1 MKHPIFVQYRL
12 VLPPHST
19 HELQPFNVGV
29 SSLFKTYFTDTF
41 HIKTSEFQIGINSI
55 KTND

>member
-12 VLPPHST
+12 VLPPYST
-19 HELQPFNVGV
+19 NEHQPFNVGV
-29 SSLFKTYFTDTF
+29 SSLIISYFTDTF

-55 KTND
+55 KTNN